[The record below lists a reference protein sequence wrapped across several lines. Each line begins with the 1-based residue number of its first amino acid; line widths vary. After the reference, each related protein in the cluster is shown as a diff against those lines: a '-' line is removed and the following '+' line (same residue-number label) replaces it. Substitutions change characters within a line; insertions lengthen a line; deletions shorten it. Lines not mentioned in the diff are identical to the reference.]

1 MDLLLLLLRLVQ
13 IFILGGFSRAKFE
26 RGGRILRLSRLRPRR
41 LLLLSAPPPPAH
53 GFIAK
58 SSLCGSN

>member
-26 RGGRILRLSRLRPRR
+26 RGALRLSRLRPRR